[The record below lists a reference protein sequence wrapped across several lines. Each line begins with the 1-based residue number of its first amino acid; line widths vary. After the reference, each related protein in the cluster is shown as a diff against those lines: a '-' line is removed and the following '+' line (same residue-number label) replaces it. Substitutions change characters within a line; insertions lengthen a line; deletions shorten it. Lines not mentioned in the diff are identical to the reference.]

1 MRPAP
6 GASLDSARRGLAAAA
21 RALADYRRLSGAA
34 SEAGDAAAPRDFAGA
49 EARGALDE
57 ARARALE
64 MVNEAKAGLPD
75 GLSARQRH
83 ALELVA
89 TGVVARYA

>member
-1 MRPAP
+1 MRRATPTFPPLP
-6 GASLDSARRGLAAAA
+6 GV
-21 RALADYRRLSGAA
+21 
-34 SEAGDAAAPRDFAGA
+34 PRDALTGLPDRSA
-49 EARGALDE
+49 LELRLAGALDE

-75 GLSARQRH
+75 GLSARQRQ